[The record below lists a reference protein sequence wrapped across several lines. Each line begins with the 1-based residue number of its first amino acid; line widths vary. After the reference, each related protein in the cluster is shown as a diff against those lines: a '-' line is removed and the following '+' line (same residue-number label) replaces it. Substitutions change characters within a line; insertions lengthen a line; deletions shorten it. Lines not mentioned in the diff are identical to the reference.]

1 MPYLFLKECIMK
13 NLLLI
18 VAFLGFMIS
27 PSFAATT
34 VTSSNIEF
42 CEDDKKCDKKNCK
55 KGDKKE
61 CKKGD
66 KKACC
71 SKDAKKAT
79 ASANAKKSCCA
90 SKTSGKTCSKSKA
103 ASTTKT
109 TEKQ

>member
-1 MPYLFLKECIMK
+1 MK

-27 PSFAATT
+27 PSFAVTT

-42 CEDDKKCDKKNCK
+42 CEDGKKCDKKDCK
-55 KGDKKE
+55 HNKKE

-66 KKACC
+66 KKCC
-71 SKDAKKAT
+71 SKDAK
-79 ASANAKKSCCA
+79 ASAKKSCC
-90 SKTSGKTCSKSKA
+90 SKSSGKSCSKSKA
-103 ASTTKT
+103 TSTKKT